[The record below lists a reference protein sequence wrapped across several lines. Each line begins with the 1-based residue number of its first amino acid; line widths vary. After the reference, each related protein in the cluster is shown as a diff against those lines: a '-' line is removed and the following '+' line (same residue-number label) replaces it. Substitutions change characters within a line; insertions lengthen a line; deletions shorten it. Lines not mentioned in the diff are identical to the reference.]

1 MREDEVTEFKKTL
14 SELKEGVYSMAA
26 MLNKQGTGTVYF
38 GIRNDGEV
46 LGVDI
51 GKDST
56 RDVAREMSQ
65 NIKPKIIPNVSVIEI
80 EGKHV
85 IKVTADGYD
94 IPYSAYDR
102 YYMRI
107 DDMDECMSAE
117 MLGKVFEKKSM
128 SMGEWERRSS
138 GRGIECIDEG
148 LVIRFMREGNNIGR
162 ISEIYRDVETSLT
175 SLQLMC
181 DDGTVNMAGYYLF
194 SKDRPEKL
202 KLAYFA
208 TDACVDF
215 RDIREFNGNI
225 IECIDAGVEYL
236 NSKMDWRAEI
246 DGVRRREIPEVPM
259 EAIREIV
266 TNSFCH
272 RRYGSQ
278 PFNQI
283 WLSPSSICIVNAG
296 SLPADSDPEM
306 FAKRLK
312 APIHRNPLIAGA
324 LYRCGRVEAYG
335 SGFSRVFESC
345 NRAHV
350 EYRYRS
356 DGDQFLFEFGRRGQ
370 ITEVMNGELDLE
382 TLIMEEM
389 AADPSITISKLAEM
403 LGRSEAETYN
413 AIRRM
418 VDGGRVKREGSR
430 KKGRWVVAGRIRLTG
445 SNVRSAPLPR
455 TSQSL
460 RASLAPPSATHPS
473 PSQGVGA
480 FAPPMMR
487 PPTNTV

>member
-1 MREDEVTEFKKTL
+1 MREDERTEFKKTL
-14 SELKEGVYSMAA
+14 AELKEGVCSMAA
-26 MLNKQGTGTVYF
+26 MLNKQGHGTVFF
-38 GIRNDGEV
+38 GIKNNGEV
-46 LGVDI
+46 PGVDI

-65 NIKPKIIPNVSVIEI
+65 NIKPKIIPAVSVIEM
-80 EGKHV
+80 EGKQV
-85 IKVTADGYD
+85 IRVTADGYD
-94 IPYSAYDR
+94 LPYSAYNR
-102 YYMRI
+102 YYMRV
-107 DDMDECMSAE
+107 DDMDECMDAAT
-117 MLGKVFEKKSM
+117 LGKVFERKSM
-128 SMGEWERRSS
+128 TLGEWERKSS
-138 GRGIECIDEG
+138 GRGIDCIDED
-148 LVIRFMREGNNIGR
+148 LVIRFMREGNSTGR
-162 ISEIYRDVETSLT
+162 ISEIYRDVETSLR

-194 SKDRPEKL
+194 SKDKPEKL

-225 IECIDAGVEYL
+225 LECIDAGVEYL

-246 DGVRRREIPEVPM
+246 DGVRRREIPEVPL

-266 TNSFCH
+266 TNSLCH

-283 WLSPSSICIVNAG
+283 WLSPSSICVVNAG
-296 SLPADSDPEM
+296 SFPLDADPEM

-312 APIHRNPLIAGA
+312 APIHRNPLIASA
-324 LYRCGRVEAYG
+324 LYRCGRVKAYG

-345 NRAHV
+345 DRAHV

-356 DGDQFLFEFGRRGQ
+356 DGDQFMFEFGRRGQ
-370 ITEVMNGELDLE
+370 ITTVMNGEFDLE
-382 TLIMEEM
+382 TLILEEM

-413 AIRRM
+413 TIRRM
-418 VDGGRVKREGSR
+418 VDSGRVKREGSR
-430 KKGRWVVAGRIRLTG
+430 KKGRWVVAG
-445 SNVRSAPLPR
+445 
-455 TSQSL
+455 
-460 RASLAPPSATHPS
+460 
-473 PSQGVGA
+473 
-480 FAPPMMR
+480 
-487 PPTNTV
+487 